1 MNIKNKAIFLTML
14 GFSIGLLIG
23 AGMYVGLATDEH
35 MLNRG
40 ALMAQLIGSGIY
52 GAIAMGGS
60 VVYEIES
67 WSLLRATVTHYVTTF
82 FSFFVVNFLL
92 KWFDG
97 LTVLIAF
104 LFFTVAYFIIW
115 LIMYTSWKREVRR
128 INQELSEMIMKDKMD
143 QTETNKFVS

>member
-1 MNIKNKAIFLTML
+1 MNIKNKAIFLSML

-23 AGMYVGLATDEH
+23 AVTYVTFAPDGE

-82 FSFFVVNFLL
+82 ASFFVVNFLL

-104 LFFTVAYFIIW
+104 LFFTAAYFIIW
-115 LIMYTSWKREVRR
+115 IIQYTSWKRQIKR

>member
-1 MNIKNKAIFLTML
+1 MNIKNKAIFLSML
-14 GFSIGLLIG
+14 GFSMGLMIG
-23 AGMYVGLATDEH
+23 AAMYVGFAPDEH
-35 MLNRG
+35 LLNRG

-52 GAIAMGGS
+52 GMIAMGGS

-82 FSFFVVNFLL
+82 ASFFVVNFLL

-97 LTVLIAF
+97 ITVLIAF
-104 LFFTVAYFIIW
+104 LLFTVAYFIIW
-115 LIMYTSWKREVRR
+115 IIMYTSWRREIRR

-143 QTETNKFVS
+143 QSDR